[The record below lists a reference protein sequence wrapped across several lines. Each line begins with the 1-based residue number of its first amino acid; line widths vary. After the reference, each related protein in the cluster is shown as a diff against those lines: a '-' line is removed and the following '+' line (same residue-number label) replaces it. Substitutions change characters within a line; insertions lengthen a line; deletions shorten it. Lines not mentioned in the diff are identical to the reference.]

1 MTPFKYDLMVGFK
14 DLNLKVIIT
23 VIIANI
29 YEFFFLLE
37 KFKTREFWVWIIDIF
52 IVREIHLFSTQV
64 KLYSNLKVLSQL
76 LQDLKKTGKIL
87 ELSKIKKE

>member
-37 KFKTREFWVWIIDIF
+37 KFKTREF
-52 IVREIHLFSTQV
+52 
-64 KLYSNLKVLSQL
+64 
-76 LQDLKKTGKIL
+76 
-87 ELSKIKKE
+87 